1 MTTSPVDDIKYVLA
15 ALAHFGPR
23 GATLPELE
31 TMHGATYEP
40 TSPLGQALAA
50 AVEQG
55 NVEQHDD
62 RYRVAVPADRPVKL
76 LPTHVDTTVLDI
88 VGTHI
93 PGEDLAQLDA
103 LQALIADLQAYGR
116 ALLAGA
122 LDAYQPIAD
131 ADGNLLFVHRLCS
144 WQEWGHRN
152 RPPIRCRRCEQRT
165 EAWAPVYCRSN
176 VTIHN
181 DRSPVLPNDPALIGA
196 LRGAFGDVELG
207 DVRSDLGEPETPA
220 GRRFAGI
227 LDDTIGGM

>member
-1 MTTSPVDDIKYVLA
+1 MTTPPIDDIKYVLA

-122 LDAYQPIAD
+122 LDAYRPVTD
-131 ADGNLLFVHRLCS
+131 ADGNLLFIHKSCS
-144 WQEWGHRN
+144 WQEWGTGN
-152 RPPIRCRRCEQRT
+152 EAPTRCRRCAMRT
-165 EAWAPVYCRSN
+165 DAWEPVYCRSN
-176 VTIHN
+176 VTIRR
-181 DRSPVLPNDPALIGA
+181 DRTPLVPNDPTLIAA
-196 LRGAFGDVELG
+196 LRGAFSDVELADIRG
-207 DVRSDLGEPETPA
+207 DLDAETPA
-220 GRRFAGI
+220 GQRLRGI
-227 LDDTIGGM
+227 LSDTIGGM